1 MRQPGNQNRKGIPRV
16 EPITGDVNI
25 HSVTALKRL
34 SGVVGPSP
42 ERLHT
47 GSWWPVQFPAPSL
60 NDFDFEVIS
69 IHADRKT
76 LHSFPR
82 RGSANSARLDVEMGT
97 VPRADHF
104 FAYERTFRQKA
115 RHDGCGIERNA
126 TRTIASNPTTAT
138 SNGACGACMDRGP

>member
-1 MRQPGNQNRKGIPRV
+1 MRQPGNRDRKGIPRV

-34 SGVVGPSP
+34 PGVVGPSP

-47 GSWWPVQFPAPSL
+47 DSWWPVQFPAPSL

-82 RGSANSARLDVEMGT
+82 RGTADSARLDVEMGT

-104 FAYERTFRQKA
+104 FAYELTFRQRPAAMGAGIVDLSVLPTQVEEGNPLSA
-115 RHDGCGIERNA
+115 RLHQLPGL
-126 TRTIASNPTTAT
+126 
-138 SNGACGACMDRGP
+138 